1 MRKPNLKSYGNYS
14 TENYGVHAMVF
25 TDPHGNDFY
34 YSYDTLIAFST
45 SRTGLVCR
53 KNEWGTT
60 TGKHLNWIQPDKK
73 KRVTGKEFDRIY
85 SETFPEEK
93 KV

>member
-1 MRKPNLKSYGNYS
+1 M
-14 TENYGVHAMVF
+14 
-25 TDPHGNDFY
+25 
-34 YSYDTLIAFST
+34 FST